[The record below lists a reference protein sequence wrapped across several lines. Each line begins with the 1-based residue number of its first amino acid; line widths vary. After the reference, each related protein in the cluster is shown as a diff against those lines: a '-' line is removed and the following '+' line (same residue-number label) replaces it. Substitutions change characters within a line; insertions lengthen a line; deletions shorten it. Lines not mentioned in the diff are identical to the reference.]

1 MLDRWIDRL
10 NQEVD
15 EILVES
21 YREHEGAL
29 ELVEDMNSHAEVL
42 GKQEY
47 EYREHIEKLKDIHK
61 LPNQTLLE

>member
-15 EILVES
+15 ELLEDS

-29 ELVEDMNSHAEVL
+29 ELFEDMNSHAKVL
-42 GKQEY
+42 GKQE
-47 EYREHIEKLKDIHK
+47 D
-61 LPNQTLLE
+61 